1 MNLHNYF
8 LFMKIL
14 LFHPW
19 LKSKGGGERLVYEY
33 FKRSKHK
40 IKIMTWIYI
49 KEKTY
54 DFGEKNVISLYDKK
68 FERIFRQYIVRGG
81 LLFLDRLIRRFNIDN
96 FDLLLISTAG
106 IAELLL
112 FNQNFDMPKVL
123 YSHSILRA
131 AYKYDIYWNLK
142 YRIPNIEVLPYKVAL
157 NVYNFLEK
165 RMWKKVDFA
174 IFNSELSRKRAL
186 DKNLIDINK
195 TDVIYPGVDIQNIY
209 NDNPEDY
216 FLYVARFALPK
227 RQHILVKAF
236 AKFVKKY
243 PEYKLYLVGGIENNK
258 YYLKILKLIKE
269 YNLQNN
275 IKIFTNVSDEKLR
288 ELYSKS
294 LACVYIP
301 YMEDYGIV
309 PFEAMSAGKYLINV
323 YPAGSYELL
332 KNASGVYWIKERF
345 YEKPMIDEIYNSLEY
360 FVKNKDELIEKGKE
374 NRNYIK
380 NIDISWDSFA
390 KKLDNKLKYILEKYK

>member
-1 MNLHNYF
+1 
-8 LFMKIL
+8 MKIL

-33 FKRSKHK
+33 LRRSKHK

-49 KEKTY
+49 REKTY

-68 FERIFRQYIVRGG
+68 FERIFRQYLVRGG
-81 LLFLDRLIRRFNIDN
+81 LLFLDRLIRRFDIED

-112 FNQNFDMPKVL
+112 FNQNFNMPKVL

-131 AYKYDIYWNLK
+131 TYKYDIYWNLK
-142 YRIPNIEVLPYKVAL
+142 YRIPNIEVFPYKVAL
-157 NVYNFLEK
+157 NVYNFLEQ
-165 RMWKKVDFA
+165 RMWKKIDFA

-195 TDVIYPGVDIQNIY
+195 TDIIYPGVDIRNLY

-243 PEYKLYLVGGIENNK
+243 PEYKLYLVGSIENNK
-258 YYLKILKLIKE
+258 YYLKILKLIRE

-275 IKIFTNVSDEKLR
+275 VRIFINVSDEKLR
-288 ELYSKS
+288 ELYAKS
-294 LACVYIP
+294 LACIYIP

-309 PFEAMSAGKYLINV
+309 PFEVMSAGKYLINV

-332 KNASGVYWIKERF
+332 KNAPGIYWIKERF
-345 YEKPMIDEIYNSLEY
+345 YEESMINEIYKALEH
-360 FVKNKDELIEKGKE
+360 FIKNKDELIEKGKE

-390 KKLDNKLKYILEKYK
+390 KKLDNKLKDILEKYK

>member
-1 MNLHNYF
+1 
-8 LFMKIL
+8 MKIL

-33 FKRSKHK
+33 LRRSKHK

-49 KEKTY
+49 REKTY

-68 FERIFRQYIVRGG
+68 FERIFRQYLVRGG
-81 LLFLDRLIRRFNIDN
+81 LLFLDRLIRRFDIDD

-112 FNQNFDMPKVL
+112 FNQNFNMPKVL

-142 YRIPNIEVLPYKVAL
+142 YRILNIEVLPYKVAL

-165 RMWKKVDFA
+165 RMWKKVDFV

-227 RQHILVKAF
+227 RQHILVKTF

-243 PEYKLYLVGGIENNK
+243 PEYKLYLVGGIENSK
-258 YYLKILKLIKE
+258 YYLKILRLIKE

-275 IKIFTNVSDEKLR
+275 IRIFTNVSDEKLR
-288 ELYSKS
+288 ELYAKS

-332 KNASGVYWIKERF
+332 KNAPGIYWIKERF
-345 YEKPMIDEIYNSLEY
+345 YEEFIINEIYNALEY
-360 FVKNKDELIEKGKE
+360 FVKHKDELTEKGKE

-390 KKLDNKLKYILEKYK
+390 KKLDNKLENVLYRYK

>member
-1 MNLHNYF
+1 
-8 LFMKIL
+8 MKIL

-33 FKRSKHK
+33 FRRSKHK
-40 IKIMTWIYI
+40 IRIMTWIYI
-49 KEKTY
+49 REKTY
-54 DFGEKNVISLYDKK
+54 DFEEKNVISLYDRK
-68 FERIFRQYIVRGG
+68 FERIFRQYLVRGG
-81 LLFLDRLIRRFNIDN
+81 LLFLDRLIRKFNIDN

-112 FNQNFDMPKVL
+112 FNQNFNIPKVL
-123 YSHSILRA
+123 YSNSILRA

-142 YRIPNIEVLPYKVAL
+142 YRIPKIEVLPYKVAL
-157 NVYNFLEK
+157 NVYNFLER
-165 RMWKKVDFA
+165 RMWKKIDFA

-258 YYLKILKLIKE
+258 YYLKISRLIKE

-275 IKIFTNVSDEKLR
+275 VKTFINVPDEKLR
-288 ELYSKS
+288 ELYAKS

-332 KNASGVYWIKERF
+332 KNAPGIYWIKERF
-345 YEKPMIDEIYNSLEY
+345 YEESMINEIYKALEH
-360 FVKNKDELIEKGKE
+360 FIKNKYELIEKGKE
-374 NRNYIK
+374 NRNYVK

-390 KKLDNKLKYILEKYK
+390 KKLDNKLKDILESINN

>member
-1 MNLHNYF
+1 
-8 LFMKIL
+8 MKVL

-33 FKRSKHK
+33 FRRSKHK
-40 IKIMTWIYI
+40 IKIMSWIYI
-49 KEKTY
+49 REKTY
-54 DFGEKNVISLYDKK
+54 DFGEKNVINLYDRK
-68 FERIFRQYIVRGG
+68 FERIFRQYLVRGG
-81 LLFLDRLIRRFNIDN
+81 LLFLDRLIRRFDVDD

-112 FNQNFDMPKVL
+112 YNQNFNMPKVL

-269 YNLQNN
+269 HNLQNN
-275 IKIFTNVSDEKLR
+275 VKIFVNVSDEKLR
-288 ELYSKS
+288 ELYAKS

-309 PFEAMSAGKYLINV
+309 PFEAISAGKYLINV

-332 KNASGVYWIKERF
+332 KNAPGIYWIKERF
-345 YEKPMIDEIYNSLEY
+345 YEESMINEVYNSLEY
-360 FVKNKDELIEKGKE
+360 FVKNKDKLIEKGKE
-374 NRNYIK
+374 NKDYIK
-380 NIDISWDSFA
+380 NIDISWDSFT
-390 KKLDNKLKYILEKYK
+390 KKLDNKLKDILEKYK

>member
-1 MNLHNYF
+1 
-8 LFMKIL
+8 MKIL

-33 FKRSKHK
+33 FRRSKHK

-49 KEKTY
+49 REKTY

-68 FERIFRQYIVRGG
+68 FEGIFRQYLVRGG
-81 LLFLDRLIRRFNIDN
+81 LLFLDRLIRRFNIDD

-112 FNQNFDMPKVL
+112 FNQNFNIPKVL

-131 AYKYDIYWNLK
+131 SYKYDIYWNLK

-165 RMWKKVDFA
+165 RMWKKIDFA

-227 RQHILVKAF
+227 RQHILVKSF
-236 AKFVKKY
+236 AKFIKKY

-258 YYLKILKLIKE
+258 YYLKILRLIKE
-269 YNLQNN
+269 YNLQSNV
-275 IKIFTNVSDEKLR
+275 KIFINVSDEKLR
-288 ELYSKS
+288 ELYAKS
-294 LACVYIP
+294 LACAYIP

-332 KNASGVYWIKERF
+332 KNAPGIYWIKEKF
-345 YEKPMIDEIYNSLEY
+345 YEESMTDEIYKALEY
-360 FVKNKDELIEKGKE
+360 FVKNKDELLEKGKE

-380 NIDISWDSFA
+380 NIDISWDSFT
-390 KKLDNKLKYILEKYK
+390 KKLDNKLKDILEKYK

>member
-1 MNLHNYF
+1 
-8 LFMKIL
+8 MKIL

-33 FKRSKHK
+33 LRRSKHK

-49 KEKTY
+49 REKTY
-54 DFGEKNVISLYDKK
+54 DFGEKNVISLYDRK
-68 FERIFRQYIVRGG
+68 FERIFRQYLARGG
-81 LLFLDRLIRRFNIDN
+81 LLFLDRLIRRFNIDD

-112 FNQNFDMPKVL
+112 FNQNFNIPKVL
-123 YSHSILRA
+123 YSHSVLRA
-131 AYKYDIYWNLK
+131 TYKYDIYWNLK

-157 NVYNFLEK
+157 NVYNFLEQ
-165 RMWKKVDFA
+165 RMWKKIDFA
-174 IFNSELSRKRAL
+174 IFNSELSRKRAI
-186 DKNLIDINK
+186 DKNIIDINK
-195 TDVIYPGVDIQNIY
+195 TDIIYPGVDIQNIY
-209 NDNPEDY
+209 NDTPEDY

-243 PEYKLYLVGGIENNK
+243 PEYKLYLVGGIENSK
-258 YYLKILKLIKE
+258 YYLKLLKLIKE

-275 IKIFTNVSDEKLR
+275 VKIFINISDEKLR
-288 ELYSKS
+288 ELYAKS
-294 LACVYIP
+294 LACIYVP

-323 YPAGSYELL
+323 YPSGSYELL
-332 KNASGVYWIKERF
+332 KNTPGIYWIRERF
-345 YEKPMIDEIYNSLEY
+345 YEETMINEIYNALEH
-360 FVKNKDELIEKGKE
+360 FVKNKDRLIEKGKE
-374 NRNYIK
+374 NRDYIK

-390 KKLDNKLKYILEKYK
+390 KKLDNKLENILKK

>member
-1 MNLHNYF
+1 
-8 LFMKIL
+8 MKIL

-33 FKRSKHK
+33 LRRSKHK

-49 KEKTY
+49 REKTY

-68 FERIFRQYIVRGG
+68 FERIFRQYLVRGG
-81 LLFLDRLIRRFNIDN
+81 LLFLDRLIRRFDIDD

-112 FNQNFDMPKVL
+112 FNQNFNMPKVL

-157 NVYNFLEK
+157 NIYNFLEK
-165 RMWKKVDFA
+165 RMWKKIDFA

-236 AKFVKKY
+236 VKFVKKY
-243 PEYKLYLVGGIENNK
+243 PEYKLYLVGGIENSK

-269 YNLQNN
+269 HNLQNN
-275 IKIFTNVSDEKLR
+275 VKLFINVSDEKLR
-288 ELYSKS
+288 ELYAKS
-294 LACVYIP
+294 LACIYIP

-309 PFEAMSAGKYLINV
+309 PFEAISAGKYLINV

-332 KNASGVYWIKERF
+332 KNAPGIYWIKERF
-345 YEKPMIDEIYNSLEY
+345 YEEPMIDEIYKALEH
-360 FVKNKDELIEKGKE
+360 FIKNKDELIEKGKE
-374 NRNYIK
+374 NRDYTK
-380 NIDISWDSFA
+380 NIDISWDSFT
-390 KKLDNKLKYILEKYK
+390 KRLDNKLENVLDSCK

>member
-1 MNLHNYF
+1 
-8 LFMKIL
+8 MKIL

-33 FKRSKHK
+33 FRRSRHK

-49 KEKTY
+49 REKTY
-54 DFGEKNVISLYDKK
+54 DFGEKNIISLYNRK
-68 FERIFRQYIVRGG
+68 FEIIFRQYLVRGG
-81 LLFLDRLIRRFNIDN
+81 LLFLDRLIRRFNIDD

-142 YRIPNIEVLPYKVAL
+142 YRIPSIEVLPYKVAL

-165 RMWKKVDFA
+165 RMWKKIDFA

-186 DKNLIDINK
+186 DKNLVDINK

-258 YYLKILKLIKE
+258 YYLKVLKLIKE

-275 IKIFTNVSDEKLR
+275 VKIFINVSDEKLR
-288 ELYSKS
+288 ELYAKS
-294 LACVYIP
+294 LACMYVP

-332 KNASGVYWIKERF
+332 KSAPGIYWVRERF
-345 YEKPMIDEIYNSLEY
+345 YEEPMINEIYNSLEY
-360 FVKNKDELIEKGKE
+360 FVKNKDKLIEKGEE
-374 NRNYIK
+374 NKDYIK
-380 NIDISWDSFA
+380 NIDISWDSFT
-390 KKLDNKLKYILEKYK
+390 KKLDSKLENILNSYK

>member
-1 MNLHNYF
+1 
-8 LFMKIL
+8 MKIL

-33 FKRSKHK
+33 FRRSKHK

-49 KEKTY
+49 REKTY

-68 FERIFRQYIVRGG
+68 FERIFRQYLVRGG
-81 LLFLDRLIRRFNIDN
+81 LLFLDRLIRRFDIDD

-112 FNQNFDMPKVL
+112 FNQNFNMPKVL

-142 YRIPNIEVLPYKVAL
+142 YRIPSIEVLPYKVAL

-165 RMWKKVDFA
+165 RMWKKVNFA

-227 RQHILVKAF
+227 RQHILIKAF

-258 YYLKILKLIKE
+258 YYLKILRLIKE

-275 IKIFTNVSDEKLR
+275 VKIFINISDERLR
-288 ELYSKS
+288 ELYAKS

-332 KNASGVYWIKERF
+332 KNAPGIYWIKERF
-345 YEKPMIDEIYNSLEY
+345 YEEPMIDEIYNSLEH
-360 FVKNKDELIEKGKE
+360 FIKDKDELIEKGKE
-374 NRNYIK
+374 NKNYIK

-390 KKLDNKLKYILEKYK
+390 KKLDNKLKDILEKYK

>member
-1 MNLHNYF
+1 
-8 LFMKIL
+8 MKIL

-33 FKRSKHK
+33 FRRSKHK

-49 KEKTY
+49 REKTY
-54 DFGEKNVISLYDKK
+54 DFGEKSVISLYDKK
-68 FERIFRQYIVRGG
+68 FERIFRQYLVRGG
-81 LLFLDRLIRRFNIDN
+81 LLFLDRLIRRFDIDD

-112 FNQNFDMPKVL
+112 FNQNFNMPKVL

-157 NVYNFLEK
+157 NVYNFLEQ
-165 RMWKKVDFA
+165 RMWKKIDFA
-174 IFNSELSRKRAL
+174 IFNSELSKKRAL

-288 ELYSKS
+288 DLYAKS
-294 LACVYIP
+294 LACIYIP

-345 YEKPMIDEIYNSLEY
+345 YEESMINEIYNSLEY
-360 FVKNKDELIEKGKE
+360 FVKNKNELIEKGKE

-390 KKLDNKLKYILEKYK
+390 EKLDNKLENILEKYK

>member
-1 MNLHNYF
+1 
-8 LFMKIL
+8 MKIL

-33 FKRSKHK
+33 LRRSKHK

-49 KEKTY
+49 REKTY

-68 FERIFRQYIVRGG
+68 FERIFRQYLVRGG
-81 LLFLDRLIRRFNIDN
+81 LLFLDRLIRRFNIDD

-112 FNQNFDMPKVL
+112 FNQNLDIPKVA
-123 YSHSILRA
+123 YTHTILRA

-142 YRIPNIEVLPYKVAL
+142 YRIPNIEVFPYKVAL
-157 NVYNFLEK
+157 NVYNFLEQ
-165 RMWKKVDFA
+165 RMWKKIDFA

-258 YYLKILKLIKE
+258 YYLKILRLIKE
-269 YNLQNN
+269 HNLQNN
-275 IKIFTNVSDEKLR
+275 VKIFINVSDEKLR
-288 ELYSKS
+288 ELYAKS
-294 LACVYIP
+294 LTCVYIP

-332 KNASGVYWIKERF
+332 KEAPGIYWIKERF
-345 YEKPMIDEIYNSLEY
+345 YEEPMVDEIYNSLEY

-390 KKLDNKLKYILEKYK
+390 KKLDNKLKDILEKYK

>member
-1 MNLHNYF
+1 
-8 LFMKIL
+8 MKIL

-33 FKRSKHK
+33 YKRSKHK
-40 IKIMTWIYI
+40 IKILTWNYI

-54 DFGEKNVISLYDKK
+54 DFKEKDIISLYDKK
-68 FERIFRQYIVRGG
+68 YERIFRGYLIRGG
-81 LLFLDRLIRRFNIDN
+81 FSLLNLLIKYEIDN
-96 FDLLLISTAG
+96 FDLLLISTSG
-106 IAELLL
+106 IAELIL
-112 FNQNFDMPKVL
+112 FNQDFNIPKVI
-123 YSHSILRA
+123 YTHTILRS

-142 YRIPNIEVLPYKVAL
+142 YRTPNIKVLPYKVAL

-165 RMWKKVDFA
+165 RTWKKVNFA

-195 TDVIYPGVDIQNIY
+195 TDIIYPGVDIQNIY

-216 FLYVARFALPK
+216 FLYVARFALLK

-236 AKFVKKY
+236 AKFIKKY
-243 PEYKLYLVGGIENNK
+243 PNYKLYLVGGLEGKK
-258 YYLKILKLIKE
+258 YYLEILKLIKK
-269 YNLQNN
+269 YNLKNN
-275 IKIFTNVSDEKLR
+275 VKIYLNVSDKQLKEF
-288 ELYSKS
+288 YAKS
-294 LACVYIP
+294 LACIYVP
-301 YMEDYGIV
+301 YMEDFGIV
-309 PFEAMSAGKYLINV
+309 PLESMAAGKYLINV

-332 KNASGVYWIKERF
+332 KNAPGVYWIKERF
-345 YEKPMIDEIYNSLEY
+345 YEESMVNEIYEALEY

-390 KKLDNKLKYILEKYK
+390 KKLDNKLKDILEKYK